1 MLCRSPA
8 ARRPRVWRTA
18 TAPEMFST
26 THLMFITPVLRPSPA
41 SPEHVTEDFDS
52 SQRAGA
58 GYDVWIFSRQ
68 PILSSTATKTNE
80 TARCGPR
87 WSALQAPVIGYLIFA
102 ERARS
107 IVKTMENQDNI

>member
-1 MLCRSPA
+1 MFA
-8 ARRPRVWRTA
+8 A
-18 TAPEMFST
+18 
-26 THLMFITPVLRPSPA
+26 THLIFITPVLRPPPA

-52 SQRAGA
+52 SKRAGA

-80 TARCGPR
+80 TARCGAAMERP
-87 WSALQAPVIGYLIFA
+87 PVTGYLIFA

-107 IVKTMENQDNI
+107 IVKTMKDRDNI

>member
-1 MLCRSPA
+1 
-8 ARRPRVWRTA
+8 
-18 TAPEMFST
+18 
-26 THLMFITPVLRPSPA
+26 MFITPVLRPSPA

-68 PILSSTATKTNE
+68 PILSPLRQKPTKPPR
-80 TARCGPR
+80 AGPR
-87 WSALQAPVIGYLIFA
+87 WSALQAPVTGYLIFA